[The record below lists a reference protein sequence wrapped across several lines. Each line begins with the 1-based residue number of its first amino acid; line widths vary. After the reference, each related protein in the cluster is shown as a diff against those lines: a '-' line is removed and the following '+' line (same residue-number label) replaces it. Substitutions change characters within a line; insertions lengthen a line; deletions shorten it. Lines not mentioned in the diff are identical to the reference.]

1 MSLEYKKNLCSHHFF
16 SFLSSLQQ
24 GKHNELK
31 KKRGLYWELIR
42 QQEIEEEIEEMRG
55 HFF

>member
-1 MSLEYKKNLCSHHFF
+1 VLELDFEMPNILFPLDGIST
-16 SFLSSLQQ
+16 
-24 GKHNELK
+24 

>member
-1 MSLEYKKNLCSHHFF
+1 MTLILTATKICHFF
-16 SFLSSLQQ
+16 QSLQQ